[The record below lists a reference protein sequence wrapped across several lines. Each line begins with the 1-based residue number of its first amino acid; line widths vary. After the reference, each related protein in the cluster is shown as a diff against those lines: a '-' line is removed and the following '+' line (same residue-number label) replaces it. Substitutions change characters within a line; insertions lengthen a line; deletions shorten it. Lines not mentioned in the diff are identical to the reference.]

1 MQSLNDS
8 LCDLELTLK
17 HLSRNKKKN
26 WKNINPCQTQVMGIF
41 TFQVILLFGTLP
53 FSESFKMITV
63 KHTNMIVVIFDL
75 GWVSLRVFFFFLRP
89 VA

>member
-1 MQSLNDS
+1 
-8 LCDLELTLK
+8 
-17 HLSRNKKKN
+17 
-26 WKNINPCQTQVMGIF
+26 MGIF

-53 FSESFKMITV
+53 FSESFKMIPV

-75 GWVSLRVFFFFLRP
+75 SWVSLRVFFSFLRP